1 MGGLC
6 LAGLQMMNEVR
17 RTATDQSQDA
27 LDFGRDQMFDDLS
40 RPGVAHMT
48 AVDDNI
54 QAGNGR

>member
-27 LDFGRDQMFDDLS
+27 LDFARDQMFDDLS
-40 RPGVAHMT
+40 RPGVGHLTT
-48 AVDDNI
+48 ADDNS
-54 QAGNGR
+54 QAWSGR